1 MSRATVQK
9 PDPSDDDLW
18 IFGYGSLMWRPGFDY
33 LESRP
38 ARLFGFHRAFC
49 GYSWYHRGSEEHPG
63 LVLGLDQGGSCIG
76 QAYRI
81 APANAEAVIAYLD
94 AREMVTAVYQPI
106 ITPIQTAEG
115 KVRART
121 YIADR
126 THPQYAGKLP
136 YGDQA
141 EIIRHG
147 VGNSGIN
154 TDYLASTIAHL
165 DELGITDGPLH
176 SVHELVFG

>member
-1 MSRATVQK
+1 MLMNNNDAQN
-9 PDPSDDDLW
+9 DLW
-18 IFGYGSLMWRPGFDY
+18 VFGYGSLMWRPGFDY
-33 LESRP
+33 IESRP
-38 ARLFGFHRAFC
+38 ARLFGYHRAFC
-49 GYSWYHRGSEEHPG
+49 VYSWYHRGSEEAPG

-76 QAYRI
+76 RAYRV
-81 APANAEAVIAYLD
+81 PSHSSQDVIDYLD

-106 ITPIQTAEG
+106 TAPIHTHSG
-115 KVRART
+115 KIVARS

-126 THPQYAGKLP
+126 KHPQYAGKLP
-136 YGDQA
+136 YDVQA

-154 TDYLASTIAHL
+154 TDYLASTVEHL
-165 DELGITDGPLH
+165 DTLGIKDGPLH

>member
-1 MSRATVQK
+1 VAGCAVS
-9 PDPSDDDLW
+9 SDLW
-18 IFGYGSLMWRPGFDY
+18 VFGYGSLMWRPGFDY
-33 LESRP
+33 LEQRP
-38 ARLFGFHRAFC
+38 ARLFGYHRSFC
-49 GYSWYHRGSEEHPG
+49 VYSWYHRGSQKAPG

-81 APANAEAVIAYLD
+81 KDADADDVIAYLD

-106 ITPIQTAEG
+106 VTPIHTAAG
-115 KVRART
+115 KVVARS
-121 YIADR
+121 YVADR
-126 THPQYAGKLP
+126 DHPQYAGKLP
-136 YGDQA
+136 YEDQA

-154 TDYLASTIAHL
+154 TDYLASTVAHL

-176 SVHELVFG
+176 SVHDLVFA